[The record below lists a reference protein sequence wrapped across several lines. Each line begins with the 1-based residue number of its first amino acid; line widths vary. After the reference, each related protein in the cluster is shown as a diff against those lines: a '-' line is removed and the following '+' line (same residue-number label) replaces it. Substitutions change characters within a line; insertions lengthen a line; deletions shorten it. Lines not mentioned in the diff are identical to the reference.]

1 METVKADS
9 ITGGADNDTFI
20 QAGTPATAAAAKITD
35 FDAGTVATT
44 KDILQISEAMVEGL
58 TVAGQ
63 LTDTSDNDDTAGAN
77 TVYLMTADGDTVT
90 TGNVVVLKNTYANDA
105 AALAGIK
112 TAGSD
117 TITYAAALDD
127 NDTFLVV
134 YTDGTN
140 SYVAAATAGSTNT
153 GTSEG
158 VDSLS
163 TLVELTGFTGTS
175 NLNDGDIAIIA

>member
-1 METVKADS
+1 M
-9 ITGGADNDTFI
+9 
-20 QAGTPATAAAAKITD
+20 
-35 FDAGTVATT
+35 
-44 KDILQISEAMVEGL
+44 
-58 TVAGQ
+58 
-63 LTDTSDNDDTAGAN
+63 
-77 TVYLMTADGDTVT
+77 
-90 TGNVVVLKNTYANDA
+90 KNTYANDA

-117 TITYAAALDD
+117 TITYATALDD

-140 SYVAAATAGSTNT
+140 SYVAAATASAANT